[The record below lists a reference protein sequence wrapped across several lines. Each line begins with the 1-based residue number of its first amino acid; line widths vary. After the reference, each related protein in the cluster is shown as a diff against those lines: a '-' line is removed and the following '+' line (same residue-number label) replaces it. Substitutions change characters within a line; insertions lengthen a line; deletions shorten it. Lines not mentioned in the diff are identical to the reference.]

1 MSRLRIF
8 SILLLSASFLMVS
21 CSDDKGTDSNQSAI
35 PDNAVEFQS
44 SEEVAIYS
52 QSVFYSVAAF
62 MSQGKSYLTV
72 KESKGTLEKT
82 TTTQDGDTTYFDEDT
97 GTWISEGFVDM
108 EQEGNN
114 IDMGYYH
121 EIQFLSG
128 EEAQQFPVNIDAMHI
143 LMDVVGNYNISSEGN
158 TYIMDLK
165 YHLDLT
171 YTGLQGTAVVIN
183 GNGLYDYE
191 FEFSGQQN
199 SKSRIYFLYTLN
211 NMTIPEEGYPVGEM
225 SLETKRWSVDIVFDG
240 SDSAILTI
248 MDSGRLVN
256 TDDFYLGDFYY

>member
-1 MSRLRIF
+1 
-8 SILLLSASFLMVS
+8 
-21 CSDDKGTDSNQSAI
+21 
-35 PDNAVEFQS
+35 VEFQS
-44 SEEVAIYS
+44 TEEVSAYS
-52 QSVFYSVAAF
+52 QLVFYSVAGF
-62 MSQGKSYLTV
+62 MAQGKSYLSWD
-72 KESKGTLEKT
+72 ESRQTLAKSS
-82 TTTQDGDTTYFDEDT
+82 TTQDDDTTYYNEDT
-97 GTWISEGFVDM
+97 GTWISEGYFDM
-108 EQEGNN
+108 EQEGND
-114 IDMGYYH
+114 IDMGFYH

-128 EEAQQFPVNIDAMHI
+128 EDAQQFPVNIDAMHI
-143 LMDVVGNYNISSEGN
+143 LMDVIGSYNISSEGN

-165 YHLDLT
+165 YQLDLT

-256 TDDFYLGDFYY
+256 TDDFYLGDLYY

>member
-1 MSRLRIF
+1 MSPLRLF
-8 SILLLSASFLMVS
+8 TVLFLSASFFVLS
-21 CSDDKGTDSNQSAI
+21 CSDDKGTDSNESAI

-44 SEEVAIYS
+44 LEEAALYS
-52 QSVFYSVAAF
+52 QSVFYGVAAF
-62 MSQGKSYLTV
+62 MMQGKSYLSINGGS
-72 KESKGTLEKT
+72 ESLAKT
-82 TTTQDGDTTYFDEDT
+82 ATTQDGDTTYYDEDS
-97 GTWISEGFVDM
+97 GTWISEGYVDM

-128 EEAQQFPVNIDAMHI
+128 EETQQFPFNIDAMHV
-143 LMDVVGNYNISSEGN
+143 LMDIAGNYDISNEGN
-158 TYIMDLK
+158 TYMMDLK
-165 YHLDLT
+165 YHLDLM
-171 YTGLQGTAVVIN
+171 YTGLQSSALVIN

-199 SKSRIYFLYTLN
+199 SKSRIYFLYTLK

-225 SLETKRWSVDIVFDG
+225 SLETRRWSVDIVFDG

-256 TDDFYLGDFYY
+256 TDDFYLGDLYY